1 MMLLKLRTKPLAAAC
16 AVLSILT
23 LTAACNRGTA
33 EPAAES
39 GESATQTVKM
49 AAVLRNFTNPYW
61 SAMRDGLEDEAKK
74 QGVTVDIQAGAGETD
89 VDGVNAKI
97 STMANQD
104 YNCFGVV
111 PNNATNVITPL
122 VPVARKKVPIMNL
135 DTKADW
141 DAADKAGVTFATFIG
156 SDNEEAGKLAGERMV
171 ELTGGGG
178 GKAAILQG
186 LAGEAN
192 GIAREKG
199 FRGAVGSDLDVVAVQ
214 SADYE
219 QGKALTVT
227 EAILKQHPDLKAIFA
242 ANDSMGLGAAKAV
255 ENAGLKGEVS
265 IISVD
270 GVQAAL
276 DAVESGSLAGTVTQY
291 PYAEGVIA
299 IDACIAAVRGTAI
312 PDRVVAP
319 IALIDKDNVSKA
331 KESFPRPFEPFTNP
345 IESLIK

>member
-1 MMLLKLRTKPLAAAC
+1 M
-16 AVLSILT
+16 
-23 LTAACNRGTA
+23 
-33 EPAAES
+33 
-39 GESATQTVKM
+39 
-49 AAVLRNFTNPYW
+49 
-61 SAMRDGLEDEAKK
+61 
-74 QGVTVDIQAGAGETD
+74 
-89 VDGVNAKI
+89 DGVNAKI

-122 VPVARKKVPIMNL
+122 VPVARKKIPIMNL

-141 DAADKAGVTFATFIG
+141 DAASKAGVTFATFIG
-156 SDNEEAGKLAGERMV
+156 SDNEEAGTLAGQRLV
-171 ELTGGGG
+171 KLTGGGG

-199 FRGAVGSDLDVVAVQ
+199 FRAAVGSDLDVVSVQ

-219 QGKALTVT
+219 QGKAQTVT
-227 EAILKQHPDLKAIFA
+227 DAILKQNPDLKAIFA

-255 ENAGLKGEVS
+255 ENAGLKGKVS
-265 IISVD
+265 IVSVD

-276 DAVESGSLAGTVTQY
+276 DAVEAGSLAGTVTQY

-299 IDACIAAVRGTAI
+299 VDACIAAVKGTAI

-331 KESFPRPFEPFTNP
+331 KASFPRPFDPFTNP
-345 IESLIK
+345 IEPLIK